1 MLAIHLDGTF
11 YGTRAAAGVMAPR
24 GRGAIVNMG
33 SICGLE
39 GCTGHPHYSAAKA
52 GIIGFTK
59 AVGKELIQQ
68 GVRVNAIAPGHVGT
82 ETLQGALSNGRR
94 AIAQATP
101 ARRLGRPE
109 DVGALTVY
117 LASDAADMMPGRSIV
132 VDGGAMVHA

>member
-1 MLAIHLDGTF
+1 
-11 YGTRAAAGVMAPR
+11 
-24 GRGAIVNMG
+24 VNMG

-59 AVGKELIQQ
+59 AVGKELAQQ

-82 ETLQGALSNGRR
+82 ETLQGPLAERRR

-101 ARRLGRPE
+101 ARRLGRPDE
-109 DVGALTVY
+109 MAATVAF
-117 LASDAADMMPGRSIV
+117 LASDDASYFAGATLSPN
-132 VDGGAMVHA
+132 GGSVTL